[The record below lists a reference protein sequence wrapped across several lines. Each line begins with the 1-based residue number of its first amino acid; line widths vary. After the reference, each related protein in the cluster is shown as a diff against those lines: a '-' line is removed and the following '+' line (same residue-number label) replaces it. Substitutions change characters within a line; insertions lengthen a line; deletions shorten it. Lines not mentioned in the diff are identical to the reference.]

1 MNMQKIEL
9 FDKVKDEIKKKKNRI
24 KFLQHI
30 QCNRLNYLIRL
41 KIR

>member
-9 FDKVKDEIKKKKNRI
+9 FDKVKDEIKKWI

-41 KIR
+41 KMR